1 MENLKDIAYNEIKE
15 KIVNCTFAPGSFLDS
30 AYLVQ
35 LLEMSRTPIREAI
48 TRLEQEGLVQVVSQK
63 GVLIQNVTLKNIR
76 DTYSAREII
85 EPQMILRYGKQIGM
99 ETLLDCRKKL
109 EADMS
114 ELSIEEVVELD
125 DLLHKVIMYASNNDY
140 FISFF
145 QSLCDQNRRIQ
156 YMTKSLTERRAKNQ
170 NAHLEILELL
180 IEEDYE
186 KASIMMEKHLKNS
199 MEEAFQHMMEH

>member
-76 DTYSAREII
+76 DTYSAREVI
-85 EPQMILRYGKQIGM
+85 EPQMILRYGKEIGM

>member
-1 MENLKDIAYNEIKE
+1 MENLKDISYNEIKE

>member
-1 MENLKDIAYNEIKE
+1 MENLKDIAYNAIKA

-30 AYLVQ
+30 ASLVQ

-76 DTYSAREII
+76 DTYAAREVI
-85 EPQMILRYGKQIGM
+85 EPQMILRYGREIEM
-99 ETLLDCRKKL
+99 ETLLDCRKRL

-140 FISFF
+140 FITFF

-170 NAHLEILELL
+170 NAHLEILEQL
-180 IEEDYE
+180 IAGNYE
-186 KASIMMEKHLKNS
+186 TASVMMEKHLKNS
-199 MEEAFQHMMEH
+199 MEEAFRYMMEH

>member
-1 MENLKDIAYNEIKE
+1 MENLKDIAYNENKE

-99 ETLLDCRKKL
+99 GTLLDCRKKL

>member
-1 MENLKDIAYNEIKE
+1 MENLKDIAYNEIKA

-63 GVLIQNVTLKNIR
+63 GVLIQNVTLKNIH
-76 DTYSAREII
+76 DTYAAREII
-85 EPQMILRYGKQIGM
+85 EPQMILRYGKEIGK

-109 EADMS
+109 ETDMS

-156 YMTKSLTERRAKNQ
+156 YMTKSLTERRTKNQ
-170 NAHLEILELL
+170 NAHLEILEIL
-180 IEEDYE
+180 IAEDYE
-186 KASIMMEKHLKNS
+186 RASIMMEKHLRNS
-199 MEEAFQHMMEH
+199 MEEAFRYMMEH

>member
-99 ETLLDCRKKL
+99 GTLLDCRKKL

>member
-76 DTYSAREII
+76 DTYSAREVI

>member
-1 MENLKDIAYNEIKE
+1 MENLKDIAYNEIKS

-48 TRLEQEGLVQVVSQK
+48 TRLEQEGLVQIVSQK
-63 GVLIQNVTLKNIR
+63 GVLIQNVTLKHIR
-76 DTYSAREII
+76 DTYAAREVI
-85 EPQMILRYGKQIGM
+85 EPQMILRYGKEIGM
-99 ETLLDCRKKL
+99 ETLLTCKKRL
-109 EADMS
+109 QADMS
-114 ELSIEEVVELD
+114 DMSMEEVVELD

-145 QSLCDQNRRIQ
+145 QNLCDQNRRIQ

-180 IEEDYE
+180 IAEDYE

-199 MEEAFQHMMEH
+199 MEEAFQYMMEH

>member
-156 YMTKSLTERRAKNQ
+156 YMTRFWN
-170 NAHLEILELL
+170 
-180 IEEDYE
+180 
-186 KASIMMEKHLKNS
+186 
-199 MEEAFQHMMEH
+199 F